1 MGLFSGLPP
10 IFCRNWSRNVL
21 RAALILIAL
30 GGVEAALAAPPVT
43 SVLELFTSQGCS
55 SCPPADA
62 LLLTLAR
69 KPDVVALS
77 LPVDYWD
84 YIGWKDTLA
93 LPAFA
98 ARQRAY
104 AAAHG
109 EAHVYPPE
117 AIVNGLTG
125 VVGSDRQEIEEAVS
139 AAAGKEG
146 ALTLPMRLS
155 HSDGLLVID
164 VAEGEGGPADVVAL
178 RVMRSKT
185 VHIGRGEN
193 AGRSV
198 TYTNVVRAIDK
209 IGDWTGASA
218 TYKLPES
225 RDDGE
230 GYVIL
235 LQKGS
240 LDKPGAILG
249 AAKTAGL

>member
-1 MGLFSGLPP
+1 M
-10 IFCRNWSRNVL
+10 
-21 RAALILIAL
+21 
-30 GGVEAALAAPPVT
+30 AAPAVA

-62 LLLTLAR
+62 LLTALAR
-69 KPDVVALS
+69 KPDIVALS
-77 LPVDYWD
+77 FPVDYWD

-93 LPAFA
+93 LPAFT
-98 ARQRAY
+98 ARQRGY
-104 AAAHG
+104 ADVHG
-109 EAHVYPPE
+109 EAHVYTPE
-117 AIVNGLTG
+117 AIVNGLIG
-125 VVGSDRQEIEEAVS
+125 VAGGDRQEIEQAIS
-139 AAAGKEG
+139 AAAGKDG
-146 ALTLPMRLS
+146 ALTLPIRLS
-155 HSDGLLVID
+155 HSDGLLVIE
-164 VAEGEGGPADVVAL
+164 VAEGEGGPADIVAL
-178 RVMRSKT
+178 RVVRSKT

-218 TYKLPES
+218 TYKLPDS
-225 RDDGE
+225 REDGE
-230 GYVIL
+230 GFVIL

>member
-10 IFCRNWSRNVL
+10 IVCRDWSRNVL

-30 GGVEAALAAPPVT
+30 GGVETALAAPDVT

-77 LPVDYWD
+77 FPVDYWD

-109 EAHVYPPE
+109 EAHVYTPE

-125 VVGSDRQEIEEAVS
+125 VVGSDRQEIEEAIS

-146 ALTLPMRLS
+146 ALTLPVRLS

-164 VAEGEGGPADVVAL
+164 VGEGEGGPADVVAL

-218 TYKLPES
+218 TYELPDS
-225 RDDGE
+225 REDGE

-249 AAKTAGL
+249 AVKTAGL